1 MQSTLLAFFLLLTT
15 VIGAQTF
22 EGLEGIYVEH
32 YYQSNE
38 MDNRAGNLSGE
49 LKTNSKTY
57 RIFLDL
63 SPGYRFQ
70 AAYGTLV
77 HPLSF
82 HSEAPFFNHAGIGNT
97 YPNVIPERSLSK
109 NITLLDSWFTAGAA
123 GESFMGVPKKF
134 DLDDNLLSKK
144 FEESYLI
151 NDTKWME
158 YSLKERDGMHGSD
171 DLPIVNLFQLDSTSK
186 HLMMVTNSNHLE
198 INNGAWA
205 CLGKGAIGVDS
216 LGTNYVLIAQLTTAG
231 DLDFKLNI
239 MIGTPQ
245 GKSIKYVW
253 GKPQDGEIMCPMLMG
268 STKKE
273 KRKNRNK
280 QTSKI

>member
-1 MQSTLLAFFLLLTT
+1 MKSTLLAFFLLLTSL
-15 VIGAQTF
+15 IGAQTF
-22 EGLEGIYVEH
+22 EGLDGIYVEH

-57 RIFLDL
+57 RIYLDL

-70 AAYGTLV
+70 AAYGTMA
-77 HPLSF
+77 HPLTF
-82 HSEAPFFNHAGIGNT
+82 QSEAPFFNHAGIGNT

-123 GESFMGVPKKF
+123 GESFIGVPKKF
-134 DLDDNLLSKK
+134 DLDDNLLFKK
-144 FEESYLI
+144 FEDSYLM
-151 NDTKWME
+151 NDTKWMG
-158 YSLKERDGMHGSD
+158 YSLKERDGMLVSN

-186 HLMMVTNSNHLE
+186 HLMMVTNSNHLQ

-205 CLGKGAIGVDS
+205 CLGKGSIGVDS

-231 DLDFKLNI
+231 ELDYELNI

-245 GKSIKYVW
+245 GNSIKYVW
-253 GKPQDGEIMCPMLMG
+253 DKPQQGEILCPLLKG
-268 STKKE
+268 TTKKE
-273 KRKNRNK
+273 KKKKRNK
-280 QTSKI
+280 QK

>member
-1 MQSTLLAFFLLLTT
+1 MKTLLSALIILITS

-22 EGLEGIYVEH
+22 EGLDGVYIER

-38 MDNRAGNLSGE
+38 MDNGAGKISGE
-49 LKTNSKTY
+49 LKNNSKTY
-57 RIFLDL
+57 RIYLDL

-70 AAYGTLV
+70 AAYGTTA

-82 HSEAPFFNHAGIGNT
+82 HSESLFFNHAGIGNT

-123 GESFMGVPKKF
+123 GESFMGVPKKL
-134 DLDDNLLSKK
+134 DHDDNLLYKK
-144 FEESYLI
+144 FEDNYLT

-158 YSLKERDGMHGSD
+158 FSLQERDGMHGSN

-186 HLMMVTNSNHLE
+186 HLMMVTNSNHLQ
-198 INNGAWA
+198 IDNGAWA
-205 CLGKGAIGVDS
+205 CLGKGSIGVDS
-216 LGTNYVLIAQLTTAG
+216 LGTNYILIAQLTTAG
-231 DLDFKLNI
+231 DLDYSLNI

-245 GKSIKYVW
+245 GRSIKYVW
-253 GKPQDGEIMCPMLMG
+253 DNPQKGEILCPLLRG
-268 STKKE
+268 TTKKE
-273 KRKNRNK
+273 KKKKKNK
-280 QTSKI
+280 KK

>member
-1 MQSTLLAFFLLLTT
+1 MKSTLVAFFLLLTA

-32 YYQSNE
+32 YYQSSA
-38 MDNRAGNLSGE
+38 MDNRAGNLSSE

-57 RIFLDL
+57 RIYLDL

-70 AAYGTLV
+70 AAYGTNF

-97 YPNVIPERSLSK
+97 YPNVIPVRSLSK

-134 DLDDNLLSKK
+134 DLDDNLLYKK
-144 FEESYLI
+144 FEENYLI
-151 NDTKWME
+151 NDTKWMG
-158 YSLKERDGMHGSD
+158 YSLQERDGMYNSN

-205 CLGKGAIGVDS
+205 CLGKGSIGIDS

-231 DLDFKLNI
+231 ELDYELNI
-239 MIGTPQ
+239 MVGTPE

-253 GKPQDGEIMCPMLMG
+253 SNPQQGEILCPLLKG
-268 STKKE
+268 TTKKT
-273 KRKNRNK
+273 KKKKQNK
-280 QTSKI
+280 QK

>member
-1 MQSTLLAFFLLLTT
+1 MKSTLLAFSLLLTT

-22 EGLEGIYVEH
+22 EGLDGIYVEH
-32 YYQSNE
+32 YYQSND

-57 RIFLDL
+57 RIYLDL

-70 AAYGTLV
+70 AAYGTMA
-77 HPLSF
+77 HPLTF
-82 HSEAPFFNHAGIGNT
+82 QSEAPFFNHAGIGNT

-151 NDTKWME
+151 NDTKWMG
-158 YSLKERDGMHGSD
+158 YNLQERDGMHTSN

-186 HLMMVTNSNHLE
+186 HLMMVTNSNHLQ

-205 CLGKGAIGVDS
+205 CLGKGSIGVDS

-231 DLDFKLNI
+231 ELDYELNI

-245 GKSIKYVW
+245 GNSIKYVW
-253 GKPQDGEIMCPMLMG
+253 DKPQQGEILCPLLKG
-268 STKKE
+268 TTKKE
-273 KRKNRNK
+273 KNKKRNK
-280 QTSKI
+280 QK

>member
-1 MQSTLLAFFLLLTT
+1 MKSTLLAFFLLLTS

-38 MDNRAGNLSGE
+38 MDNRSGNLSGE

-63 SPGYRFQ
+63 STGYRFQ
-70 AAYGTLV
+70 AAYGTNS

-82 HSEAPFFNHAGIGNT
+82 HADSPFFNHAGIGNT

-109 NITLLDSWFTAGAA
+109 NVTLLDSWFSVGAA
-123 GESFMGVPKKF
+123 AENLMGVPKKF
-134 DLDDNLLSKK
+134 DLDDNLIASK
-144 FEESYLI
+144 FEKNYLT
-151 NDTKWME
+151 NKTKWMD
-158 YSLKERDGMHGSD
+158 YALTERDGMRTVAK
-171 DLPIVNLFQLDSTSK
+171 LPVANLFQLDSTSK

-198 INNGAWA
+198 IYNGAWA
-205 CLGKGAIGVDS
+205 CLGKGSIGVDS
-216 LGTNYVLIAQLTTAG
+216 LGTNYLLIAQLTTAG
-231 DLDFKLNI
+231 ELDYELNI
-239 MIGTPQ
+239 MLGTPE

-253 GKPQDGEIMCPMLMG
+253 SNPQQGEILCPLLKG
-268 STKKE
+268 TTKKT
-273 KRKNRNK
+273 KKKKQNK
-280 QTSKI
+280 QK

>member
-1 MQSTLLAFFLLLTT
+1 MKSTLFAFFLLLTS
-15 VIGAQTF
+15 INRAQTF
-22 EGLEGIYVEH
+22 EGLDGIYVER
-32 YYQSNE
+32 YYQSND

-57 RIFLDL
+57 RIYLDL

-70 AAYGTLV
+70 AAYGTMA
-77 HPLSF
+77 HPLTF
-82 HSEAPFFNHAGIGNT
+82 QSEAPFFNHAGIGNT

-123 GESFMGVPKKF
+123 GESFLGVPKKF

-144 FEESYLI
+144 FEKSYLI

-158 YSLKERDGMHGSD
+158 YSLQERDGMHASN

-186 HLMMVTNSNHLE
+186 HLMMVTNSNHLQ

-205 CLGKGAIGVDS
+205 CLGKGSIGVDS

-231 DLDFKLNI
+231 ELDYELNI
-239 MIGTPQ
+239 MVGTPE
-245 GKSIKYVW
+245 GKSIKYAW
-253 GKPQDGEIMCPMLMG
+253 SNPQQGEILCPLLKG
-268 STKKE
+268 TTKKT
-273 KRKNRNK
+273 KKKKQNK
-280 QTSKI
+280 QK

>member
-1 MQSTLLAFFLLLTT
+1 MAMKSTLLAFFLLLTT
-15 VIGAQTF
+15 VIAAQTF
-22 EGLEGIYVEH
+22 EGLDGIYVEH

-70 AAYGTLV
+70 AAYGTLA
-77 HPLSF
+77 HPLRF
-82 HSEAPFFNHAGIGNT
+82 HSEEHFFNHAGIGNT

-123 GESFMGVPKKF
+123 GESFMGVPKMF
-134 DLDDNLLSKK
+134 DLDDNLLSKN
-144 FEESYLI
+144 FEESYLV
-151 NDTKWME
+151 NNTKWME
-158 YSLKERDGMHGSD
+158 YSLKERDGMHVSN

-205 CLGKGAIGVDS
+205 CLGKGSIGVDS
-216 LGTNYVLIAQLTTAG
+216 LGTNYVLIAQLTTSG
-231 DLDFKLNI
+231 ELDFELNI
-239 MIGTPQ
+239 MVGTPQ

-253 GKPQDGEIMCPMLMG
+253 GNPQQGEILCSLLKG
-268 STKKE
+268 TTKKS
-273 KRKNRNK
+273 KKKK
-280 QTSKI
+280 QKKQK

>member
-1 MQSTLLAFFLLLTT
+1 MAMKSTQLIIFLLLTS

-38 MDNRAGNLSGE
+38 MDNRARNFSGE

-70 AAYGTLV
+70 AAYGTMA

-97 YPNVIPERSLSK
+97 YPNVIPERSISK
-109 NITLLDSWFTAGAA
+109 NITMLDSWFTAGAA

-158 YSLKERDGMHGSD
+158 YSLKERDGMYYTN

-205 CLGKGAIGVDS
+205 CLGKGSIGIDS

-231 DLDFKLNI
+231 ELDFELNI
-239 MIGTPQ
+239 MIGSPQ

-253 GKPQDGEIMCPMLMG
+253 SNPQQGEILCPLLRG
-268 STKKE
+268 TTKKS
-273 KRKNRNK
+273 KNKK
-280 QTSKI
+280 QKKQK

>member
-1 MQSTLLAFFLLLTT
+1 MKSTLLAFFLLLTS

-22 EGLEGIYVEH
+22 EGLDGIYIEH

-57 RIFLDL
+57 RIYLDL

-70 AAYGTLV
+70 AAYGTMA
-77 HPLSF
+77 HPLTF
-82 HSEAPFFNHAGIGNT
+82 QSEAPFFNHAGIGNT

-123 GESFMGVPKKF
+123 GESFIGVPKKF
-134 DLDDNLLSKK
+134 DLDDNLLFKK
-144 FEESYLI
+144 FEDSYLM
-151 NDTKWME
+151 NDTKWMG
-158 YSLKERDGMHGSD
+158 YSLKERDGMLVSN

-186 HLMMVTNSNHLE
+186 HLMMVTNSNHLQ

-205 CLGKGAIGVDS
+205 CLGKGSIGVDS

-231 DLDFKLNI
+231 ELDYELNI

-245 GKSIKYVW
+245 GNSIKYVW
-253 GKPQDGEIMCPMLMG
+253 DKPQQGEILCPLLKG
-268 STKKE
+268 TTKKE
-273 KRKNRNK
+273 KKKKRNK
-280 QTSKI
+280 QK